1 VRGSHHRGKKDRNR
15 RKKKEW
21 TVKESREEWENLS
34 ASHSRRRSIKLD
46 ANTKKTR
53 TPIRERGRKG
63 SGEEKKEVKG

>member
-1 VRGSHHRGKKDRNR
+1 VVHTIEERKIETGERRRNGQS
-15 RKKKEW
+15 KEL
-21 TVKESREEWENLS
+21 REEWEKMS

-63 SGEEKKEVKG
+63 NREEKKEVKG